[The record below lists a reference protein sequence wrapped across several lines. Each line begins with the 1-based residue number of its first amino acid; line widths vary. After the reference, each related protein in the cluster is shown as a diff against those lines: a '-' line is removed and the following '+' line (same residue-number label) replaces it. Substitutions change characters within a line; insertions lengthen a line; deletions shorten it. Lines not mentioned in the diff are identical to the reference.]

1 MQKVGFCSKLFLARP
16 SGQSVRYQEEAT
28 EWFRQQRG
36 LQEWV
41 RTQVEKNR
49 EPRKRG
55 LQPAMA
61 FRAGSTAG

>member
-1 MQKVGFCSKLFLARP
+1 M
-16 SGQSVRYQEEAT
+16 RYQEEAT

-36 LQEWV
+36 FQEWV

>member
-1 MQKVGFCSKLFLARP
+1 MQKVGFCSKLVLARP

-41 RTQVEKNR
+41 EKNR